1 MELAKLSSKG
11 QVTVPL
17 SIRKRL
23 GLKEGD
29 KILFLD
35 EGEKIVIANA
45 SLIALKDF
53 QETMKDEA
61 LKQELI
67 TEDSV
72 NELVK
77 EVRSKNY
84 ENNG

>member
-29 KILFLD
+29 KVLFLD
-35 EGEKIVIANA
+35 EGENIVIANA

-53 QETMKDEA
+53 QDTMKDEA
-61 LKQELI
+61 LKQGLI
-67 TEDSV
+67 TEDAV

-77 EVRSKNY
+77 ETRSS
-84 ENNG
+84 

>member
-29 KILFLD
+29 KVLFLD
-35 EGEKIVIANA
+35 DGEKIVIANA

-53 QETMKDEA
+53 QETMKDEV
-61 LKQELI
+61 LKQGLI
-67 TEDSV
+67 TEDAV

-77 EVRSKNY
+77 ETRSS
-84 ENNG
+84 